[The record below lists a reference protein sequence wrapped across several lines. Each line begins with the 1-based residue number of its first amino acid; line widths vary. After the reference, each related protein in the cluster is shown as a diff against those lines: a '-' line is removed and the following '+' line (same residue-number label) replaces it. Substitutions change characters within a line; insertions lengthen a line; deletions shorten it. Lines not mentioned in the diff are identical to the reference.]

1 MWYKWKWIYR
11 CICHCNTS
19 LYSGPTRID
28 GVIYQHVNNKE
39 EEKCPRATD
48 KQSCF
53 WLNEWLRVTTL
64 YLCLSMT
71 RETIYNCVLFPFLS
85 FSSPKYNRILNKRK
99 RDTSSLFVLSLRSTF
114 RMRCLATERL
124 LPFFSLL
131 DRYLLPLSLDW
142 CRVFSLFF
150 FPDSQREI
158 KDLQMDKGQNWGLI
172 DFLLP

>member
-85 FSSPKYNRILNKRK
+85 FSSPKYNRILNKRNSLCPFLTVNFSYALSGN
-99 RDTSSLFVLSLRSTF
+99 RTATTFFFLITWPLLAPSLF
-114 RMRCLATERL
+114 
-124 LPFFSLL
+124 
-131 DRYLLPLSLDW
+131 LSLDW
-142 CRVFSLFF
+142 CRVFSLFS
-150 FPDSQREI
+150 FPESTSYSQREI
-158 KDLQMDKGQNWGLI
+158 KDLQMDKANK
-172 DFLLP
+172 